1 MFFVRQSDALTDGAG
16 GGIDDDDFAGFAGGD
31 ENAAVGR
38 EGEGLGAEPGEF
50 DGATQR
56 GEHLVDGSDGAIG
69 AAAAHA
75 LGGGGYGE
83 GVLRDSGVDAARE
96 ECTER

>member
-31 ENAAVGR
+31 QNAAVRR
-38 EGEGLGAEPGEF
+38 EGESLGAKAGEF
-50 DGATQR
+50 DGATER
-56 GEHLVDGSDGAIG
+56 GEDLVDGSDGAIG
-69 AAAAHA
+69 ATAAHA
-75 LGGGGYGE
+75 LGGGGCGE
-83 GVLRDSGVDAARE
+83 GVLGDSGVDAARE